1 LKIKARQKN
10 KMTLS
15 LNLPPEL
22 ESELS
27 TEASRLNLP
36 LSEYILRILSTRQV
50 LENPPKTGAQLVA
63 YWQSEGLIGS
73 RTDITD
79 SQEHARQLRHDAER
93 RS

>member
-1 LKIKARQKN
+1 
-10 KMTLS
+10 MTLN

-73 RTDITD
+73 RSDIAD

>member
-1 LKIKARQKN
+1 
-10 KMTLS
+10 MTLS

-27 TEASRLNLP
+27 TEASRLNLS
-36 LSEYILRILSTRQV
+36 LSEYILRILSKRQV
-50 LENPPKTGAQLVA
+50 LENPPQTGAELVA

-79 SQEHARQLRHDAER
+79 TQAYARQLRHDAQR